1 MTPLRAC
8 AAAATPQPSEPL
20 SPMAGAEGGR
30 GGGFAED
37 LLARMERSIATTGGS
52 IDQLK
57 VRWPLLL
64 REP

>member
-1 MTPLRAC
+1 
-8 AAAATPQPSEPL
+8 
-20 SPMAGAEGGR
+20 MAGAEGGR